1 MNSQTTTI
9 TIVRLLRVWYEKIYP
24 MTTKFLRT
32 KKTCEIP
39 NLQNEMDGVIA
50 IVFPHHQKVFI
61 DFTDFF
67 LPWNCHIHFFQIRL
81 KVVAKRN
88 FNDWI
93 LFRQWR
99 LLLLLLWDHFSNRE
113 KILCGYLIVCCGKRE
128 KNHHRNFWS
137 CSDFSW
143 NRYSSLWSYVGVNH
157 QFIQMVETRRDFI

>member
-1 MNSQTTTI
+1 MIRKNWSHDHQILTCQKNSWNSKSSKWNGRCDSNCFSTPP
-9 TIVRLLRVWYEKIYP
+9 KSIYR
-24 MTTKFLRT
+24 FHGL
-32 KKTCEIP
+32 
-39 NLQNEMDGVIA
+39 
-50 IVFPHHQKVFI
+50 
-61 DFTDFF
+61 FF
-67 LPWNCHIHFFQIRL
+67 PWNCHIHFFQIRL

-143 NRYSSLWSYVGVNH
+143 NCYSSFWSYVGVRWITNLYKWLKH
-157 QFIQMVETRRDFI
+157 EWIFFRWY